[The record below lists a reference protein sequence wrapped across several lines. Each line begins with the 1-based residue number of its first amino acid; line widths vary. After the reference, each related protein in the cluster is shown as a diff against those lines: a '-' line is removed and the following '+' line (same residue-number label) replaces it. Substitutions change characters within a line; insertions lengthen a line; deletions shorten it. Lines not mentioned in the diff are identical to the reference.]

1 MPESKRDTN
10 LQKGARVIN
19 AAIAELELP
28 DEVKVSAQ
36 QVVTMFATDLL
47 PGLWIRGAAPPTP
60 PAPKP
65 DPAAATPADEADLL
79 ASLRREIATLTDTD
93 DEDEIRVSSASTPRA
108 DRRPRGR
115 AAAKSPRAAATPR
128 EPAPRPPWDESETKI
143 VEAALV
149 TLRYAYLS
157 QISRF
162 EAAVLSAMN
171 RGADSMD
178 VLDLLLGA
186 QEYHRA
192 DPALRALQALSPL
205 AAKSD
210 RH

>member
-47 PGLWIRGAAPPTP
+47 PGLWIRGAPPTP
-60 PAPKP
+60 PAPKH

-93 DEDEIRVSSASTPRA
+93 DEDEIRVSSASTARA

-115 AAAKSPRAAATPR
+115 AAARSRRLVPVLTSVPLPLTAPASRWVTSWPAKVSEGKTAAALRRRWRRPGR
-128 EPAPRPPWDESETKI
+128 E
-143 VEAALV
+143 
-149 TLRYAYLS
+149 
-157 QISRF
+157 
-162 EAAVLSAMN
+162 
-171 RGADSMD
+171 
-178 VLDLLLGA
+178 
-186 QEYHRA
+186 
-192 DPALRALQALSPL
+192 
-205 AAKSD
+205 
-210 RH
+210 

>member
-1 MPESKRDTN
+1 M
-10 LQKGARVIN
+10 
-19 AAIAELELP
+19 
-28 DEVKVSAQ
+28 
-36 QVVTMFATDLL
+36 
-47 PGLWIRGAAPPTP
+47 
-60 PAPKP
+60 
-65 DPAAATPADEADLL
+65 
-79 ASLRREIATLTDTD
+79 
-93 DEDEIRVSSASTPRA
+93 SSASNPRA

-115 AAAKSPRAAATPR
+115 AARSPRAAATPR
-128 EPAPRPPWDESETKI
+128 EPAPPLPWDESETKI

-171 RGADSMD
+171 RRADSMA

>member
-47 PGLWIRGAAPPTP
+47 PGLWIRGAPPT

-93 DEDEIRVSSASTPRA
+93 DEDEIRVSSASTARA

-115 AAAKSPRAAATPR
+115 AAARSPRAAATPR

-171 RGADSMD
+171 RRADSMA

>member
-47 PGLWIRGAAPPTP
+47 PGLWIRGAPPT

-93 DEDEIRVSSASTPRA
+93 DEDEIHVTSASTSRV

-115 AAAKSPRAAATPR
+115 AAAKSSRAAATPR
-128 EPAPRPPWDESETKI
+128 EPTPRPPWDESETKI

-192 DPALRALQALSPL
+192 DPALRALQALSTL

>member
-28 DEVKVSAQ
+28 DEIKVSAQ

-47 PGLWIRGAAPPTP
+47 PGLWIRGAPPT

-93 DEDEIRVSSASTPRA
+93 DEDEIHVSSASTSRV

-115 AAAKSPRAAATPR
+115 AAAKASRAAATPR
-128 EPAPRPPWDESETKI
+128 EPTPRPPWDENETKI

-162 EAAVLSAMN
+162 EAAVLSETPTSAQFF
-171 RGADSMD
+171 
-178 VLDLLLGA
+178 DLT
-186 QEYHRA
+186 
-192 DPALRALQALSPL
+192 ALRAKRGPL
-205 AAKSD
+205 PEETPMA
-210 RH
+210 

>member
-47 PGLWIRGAAPPTP
+47 PGLWIRGAPPTP
-60 PAPKP
+60 PAPKH

-93 DEDEIRVSSASTPRA
+93 DEDEIRVSSASTARA

-115 AAAKSPRAAATPR
+115 AAARSPRAAATPR

-171 RGADSMD
+171 READSMA

>member
-1 MPESKRDTN
+1 MPESNRDTN

-47 PGLWIRGAAPPTP
+47 PGLWVRGAAPPTP
-60 PAPKP
+60 PAPEP

-93 DEDEIRVSSASTPRA
+93 DEDEISMSSVPTPRP

-128 EPAPRPPWDESETKI
+128 EPAPLPWDESETKI

-162 EAAVLSAMN
+162 EAAVLSASN
-171 RGADSMD
+171 RRADSMD
-178 VLDLLLGA
+178 VLELLLGA

-192 DPALRALQALSPL
+192 DPALRALQALSPP

>member
-1 MPESKRDTN
+1 MLFRS
-10 LQKGARVIN
+10 
-19 AAIAELELP
+19 
-28 DEVKVSAQ
+28 
-36 QVVTMFATDLL
+36 
-47 PGLWIRGAAPPTP
+47 
-60 PAPKP
+60 
-65 DPAAATPADEADLL
+65 
-79 ASLRREIATLTDTD
+79 
-93 DEDEIRVSSASTPRA
+93 
-108 DRRPRGR
+108 
-115 AAAKSPRAAATPR
+115 
-128 EPAPRPPWDESETKI
+128 PWDENETKI

-205 AAKSD
+205 AAKGD